1 MCIKP
6 SKADDH
12 AKARERLAEISTK
25 DRTPTEVSRG
35 PRGNR
40 EPDRDKQQRAE
51 QRLLSVV
58 GN

>member
-1 MCIKP
+1 MCFKP
-6 SKADDH
+6 NERESL
-12 AKARERLAEISTK
+12 AKARESLHKREE
-25 DRTPTEVSRG
+25 RTPTEVSRG

-40 EPDRDKQQRAE
+40 EPDEKKRKRAE

>member
-1 MCIKP
+1 MCFKP
-6 SKADDH
+6 KERESRQR
-12 AKARERLAEISTK
+12 AREMLRRREE
-25 DRTPTEVSRG
+25 RTPTEVSRP

-40 EPDRDKQQRAE
+40 EPDRDELRRAE

>member
-1 MCIKP
+1 ML
-6 SKADDH
+6 SR
-12 AKARERLAEISTK
+12 REE
-25 DRTPTEVSRG
+25 RTPTEVSRP

-40 EPDRDKQQRAE
+40 EPDREKQKRAE

>member
-1 MCIKP
+1 MCFKP
-6 SKADDH
+6 NERESRAQ
-12 AKARERLAEISTK
+12 ARENLRKTEEK
-25 DRTPTEVSRG
+25 TPTEVSRG

-40 EPDRDKQQRAE
+40 EPDREKQKRIE

>member
-1 MCIKP
+1 MLRR
-6 SKADDH
+6 
-12 AKARERLAEISTK
+12 REE
-25 DRTPTEVSRG
+25 RTPTEVSRP

-40 EPDRDKQQRAE
+40 KADREEVHRAE

>member
-1 MCIKP
+1 MCFKP
-6 SKADDH
+6 KDPEH
-12 AKARERLAEISTK
+12 RAKARERLAKIRTA

-40 EPDRDKQQRAE
+40 KADPEEQRRAE
-51 QRLLSVV
+51 ERLLSVV